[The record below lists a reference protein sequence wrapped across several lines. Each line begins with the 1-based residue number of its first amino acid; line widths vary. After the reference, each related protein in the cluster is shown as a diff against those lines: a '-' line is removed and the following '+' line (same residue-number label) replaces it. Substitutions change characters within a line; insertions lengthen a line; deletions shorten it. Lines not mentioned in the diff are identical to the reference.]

1 LGATIRNIKYKQISG
16 LTWSYVSPYVSL
28 VLIMR
33 MWLLSNDMESE
44 VSYESA
50 VEHPWLNRVNSLSTT
65 GFWPYKTRCSSS
77 FPH

>member
-65 GFWPYKTRCSSS
+65 GF
-77 FPH
+77 